1 MNSLVG
7 KKLKHFQIEKLLGK
21 GGMGVVYL
29 GRDTRLDRPV
39 AVKVL
44 RPDVTENRNRRRRFL
59 QEARSAAAL
68 SHPSIAQIY
77 DVDEADGV
85 TFIAMEFIE
94 GKTVSR
100 LIGNRELDL
109 VGAVEIALHVAE
121 GLSQA
126 HKANI
131 VHRDIKSDNIMLT
144 RDGHT
149 KLLDFGLAKL
159 LEPMPDNGESEI
171 YRDLKTTKTMSE
183 TRAGMILGTTAYM
196 SPEQAR
202 GMPINQS
209 SDVFSL
215 GIVLYEM
222 VAGELPFKGDTPID
236 TMHAITFE
244 EARPVTVI
252 RRNLPPEIHRI
263 LLRCLRKRPEDRYP
277 DAGALAD
284 DLKRLKREIES
295 GIHRSSPVSGTF
307 QRMVDWVKFSL
318 PFGFKGITG
327 LGVVLILAAI
337 VVFAKVNYWALG
349 AYALILLFIYRYIR
363 NRKSRMLKKFTV
375 KLSEFPEVRAI
386 SLKDDQIIVIVDQ
399 AMAKLYLRIN
409 SMIEAVNKKLYFGKP
424 VKAAVRDDLSNQEFQ
439 KVLREPGVMYVRED
453 VVIKPES
460 EPESS

>member
-29 GRDTRLDRPV
+29 GHDTRLDRPV

-59 QEARSAAAL
+59 QEARAAAAL
-68 SHPSIAQIY
+68 NHPAIAQIY

-85 TFIAMEFIE
+85 TFIAMEFVE

-222 VAGELPFKGDTPID
+222 IAGELPFKGDTPID

-252 RRNLPPEIHRI
+252 RKNLPPEIHRI

-277 DAGALAD
+277 EAGALAD

-295 GIHRSSPVSGTF
+295 GIHRSDPVSGIF
-307 QRMVDWVKFSL
+307 QRVIDWVKFSL

-327 LGVVLILAAI
+327 LGVILILAAI

-363 NRKSRMLKKFTV
+363 NRKSRMLKKFTMKV
-375 KLSEFPEVRAI
+375 SQFPEVRVI
-386 SLKDDQIIVIVDQ
+386 SRKEDQITVIVDQ

>member
-29 GRDTRLDRPV
+29 SRDTRLNRPV

-59 QEARSAAAL
+59 QEARAAAAL
-68 SHPSIAQIY
+68 NHPAIAQIY
-77 DVDEADGV
+77 DVDEAEGV
-85 TFIAMEFIE
+85 TFIAMEYVE
-94 GKTVSR
+94 GKTVSQ
-100 LIGNRELDL
+100 LIRSRELDL
-109 VGAVEIALHVAE
+109 IGSVEIALHAAE
-121 GLSQA
+121 ALSLA
-126 HKANI
+126 HKENI

-159 LEPMPDNGESEI
+159 LEPMPDMDGPET
-171 YRDLKTTKTMSE
+171 YHDLKKTKTLSE
-183 TRAGMILGTTAYM
+183 TRAGMILGTIAYM

-222 VAGELPFKGDTPID
+222 ITGELPFKGDTPID

-244 EARPVTVI
+244 EARPVTIV
-252 RRNLPPEIHRI
+252 RKNLPPEIHRI

-284 DLKRLKREIES
+284 DLRRLKREIES

-307 QRMVDWVKFSL
+307 QRMIDWLKFSL
-318 PFGFKGITG
+318 PFGFKGIAG
-327 LGVVLILAAI
+327 LGVILILAAI
-337 VVFAKVNYWALG
+337 VIFAKINYWTLG

-363 NRKSRMLKKFTV
+363 NRKSRMLNKFTIKV
-375 KLSEFPEVRAI
+375 SQYPEVRVI
-386 SLKDDQIIVIVDQ
+386 SLREDQIMVIVDQ
-399 AMAKLYLRIN
+399 AKAGLYLRIN
-409 SMIEAVNKKLYFGKP
+409 SLVDAVNKKLYFGTP
-424 VKAAVRDDLSNQEFQ
+424 VKAAVRDDLSSEEFQ
-439 KVLREPGVMYVRED
+439 RILREPGVMYVRED
-453 VVIKPES
+453 VVLKPES
-460 EPESS
+460 DQASP

>member
-1 MNSLVG
+1 MSSLVG

-29 GRDTRLDRPV
+29 GRDIRLDRPV

-44 RPDVTENRNRRRRFL
+44 RPDLTVNRERQRRFL
-59 QEARSAAAL
+59 QEARSAAAVT
-68 SHPSIAQIY
+68 HPSIAQIY
-77 DVDEADGV
+77 EVDEAEGM
-85 TFIAMEFIE
+85 TFIAMEFVE
-94 GKTVSR
+94 GKTVSQ
-100 LIGNRELDL
+100 LISDHELDL

-121 GLSQA
+121 GLSRA
-126 HKANI
+126 HKLNI

-159 LEPMPDNGESEI
+159 LEPLLAKDQMET
-171 YRDLKTTKTMSE
+171 YRDLTRTKTLPE
-183 TRAGMILGTTAYM
+183 TQAGMVLGTTAYM

-202 GMPINQS
+202 GKPINQN

-236 TMHAITFE
+236 TMHAIAFE

-252 RRNLPPEIHRI
+252 RKNLPPEIHRI

-277 DAGALAD
+277 DAGALAV

-295 GIHRSSPVSGTF
+295 GTQRSMPVSSTF
-307 QRMVDWVKFSL
+307 QRMIDWVKFSL

-327 LGVVLILAAI
+327 MVVVLILAGI
-337 VVFAKVNYWALG
+337 IILAKVNYWVLG
-349 AYALILLFIYRYIR
+349 AFVLLSLFVYRYIR
-363 NRKSRMLKKFTV
+363 NRKGRMLKKFTAKV
-375 KLSEFPEVRAI
+375 SKFPEVLAI
-386 SLKDDQIIVIVDQ
+386 TIKDDQIIVIVDQ
-399 AMAKLYLRIN
+399 AKAKLYLRIN
-409 SMIEAVNKKLYFGKP
+409 SLVEAVNKKLYFGAP
-424 VKAAVRDDLSNQEFQ
+424 VKASVRDDLSIEDFQ
-439 KVLREPGVMYVRED
+439 RVLREPGIVYVRD
-453 VVIKPES
+453 NIVLTP
-460 EPESS
+460 EPEQKSE